1 MFQKKNQVIIV
12 KYKVTSVVEVMRIR
26 KEVSTKLIKAVEAMK
41 VKSF

>member
-1 MFQKKNQVIIV
+1 MIIV
-12 KYKVTSVVEVMRIR
+12 KYKITSVVEVMRIR

>member
-1 MFQKKNQVIIV
+1 MIIV
-12 KYKVTSVVEVMRIR
+12 KYKITLVVEVMRIR